1 MAARGPE
8 TVIRLVP
15 AILCALLTGAHI
27 LRFQGPVAAAGFLL
41 LPGLFLLRM
50 RWVLSAARGLL
61 VAGTLAW
68 VLITVRLI
76 QARLATGGPWP
87 RLVLILSA
95 VTALHLIATLLLR
108 GDRLESRY
116 IGRPERAGAQAGAF
130 LTALG
135 LLVVVRSKATAAM
148 FLAERFVPGASW
160 ITIFALAVW
169 AAFLAGRLQDERKI
183 AEVRLRAWSL
193 FSAVFFLQ
201 LLLGLAGIERCL
213 MTGTLHLPV
222 PAMIAAG
229 PAYRGG
235 GFFMPILFLA
245 TIVVAGPA
253 WCSHLCYIGAWDNL
267 LARRRPQAQVSG
279 QDGPPRGRIDPRW
292 YTLSAVVG
300 VAFALRAAGVSG
312 LPATLLGATFG
323 LVGIAIMLFVSQR
336 RGVMVHC
343 TGWCPIGLLAVKLG
357 KLSPF
362 RLKVRE
368 GCRNCGLCLPTCR
381 YGALTEED
389 LRRGRPGP
397 NCTLCGDCLASCR
410 KNQVAY
416 TFPGLPPALARK
428 VFVAVVAALHAVF
441 LGIARI

>member
-1 MAARGPE
+1 M
-8 TVIRLVP
+8 IRLVP

-27 LRFQGPVAAAGFLL
+27 LRFQGPVAAAGFVL
-41 LPGLFLLRM
+41 LPGLFLLRE
-50 RWVLSAARGLL
+50 RWVLPAARGLL
-61 VAGTLAW
+61 VVGTLAW
-68 VLITVRLI
+68 VLITVRLV
-76 QARLATGGPWP
+76 QVRVAMGGPWP

-95 VTALHLIATLLLR
+95 VTALHFVAAILLR
-108 GDRLESRY
+108 GHRLESRY
-116 IGRPERAGAQAGAF
+116 AEHPERASAQAGAF
-130 LTALG
+130 LGALG
-135 LLVVVRSKATAAM
+135 LLVVVRSKAGAAM

-169 AAFLAGRLQDERKI
+169 AAFLAGRLQDERHI
-183 AEVRLRAWSL
+183 ADVRVRAWSL

-229 PAYRGG
+229 PVYRGG
-235 GFFMPILFLA
+235 GFFMPVLFLA

-267 LARRRPQAQVSG
+267 LARRRRQAQIPG
-279 QDGPPRGRIDPRW
+279 QDGPPRPRIDPRW
-292 YTLSAVVG
+292 YTLVVTVG
-300 VAFALRAAGVSG
+300 VAFALRAAGVGS

-323 LVGIAIMLFVSQR
+323 LVGIGIMLFASRR
-336 RGVMVHC
+336 RGIMAHC
-343 TGWCPIGLLAVKLG
+343 TEWCPIGLLAVRLG

-362 RLKVRE
+362 RLVIRE

-381 YGALTEED
+381 YGALTEDD

-410 KNQVAY
+410 KDQVVY
-416 TFPGLPPALARK
+416 KFPGLSPAGARK
-428 VFVAVVAALHAVF
+428 AFVAVVAALHAVF
-441 LGIARI
+441 LGVARI

>member
-1 MAARGPE
+1 M
-8 TVIRLVP
+8 IRLAP
-15 AILCALLTGAHI
+15 AILCALLTGAHV
-27 LRFQGPVAAAGFLL
+27 LRFQGPVAAAGFVL
-41 LPGLFLLRM
+41 LPALFLRRE
-50 RWVLSAARGLL
+50 RWVLPAARGLL
-61 VAGTLAW
+61 LAGALAW
-68 VLITVRLI
+68 VLITVRLV
-76 QARLATGGPWP
+76 QARMAMGGPWP

-95 VTALHLIATLLLR
+95 VTALHLIAALLLR
-108 GDRLESRY
+108 GHRLESRY
-116 IGRPERAGAQAGAF
+116 AGHPERAGAQAGAF
-130 LTALG
+130 LGALG
-135 LLVVVRSKATAAM
+135 LLVVVRGRAGAAM

-160 ITIFALAVW
+160 LTILALAVW
-169 AAFLAGRLQDERKI
+169 AAYLAGRLQDVRKI
-183 AEVRLRAWSL
+183 ADVRVRAWSL

-235 GFFMPILFLA
+235 GFFMPVLFLA
-245 TIVVAGPA
+245 TVVVAGPA

-267 LARRRPQAQVSG
+267 LARRRVLAQVPG
-279 QDGPPRGRIDPRW
+279 QDGPPRRRMDPRW
-292 YTLSAVVG
+292 YTLIATVG
-300 VAFALRAAGVSG
+300 VALALRVAGVGG
-312 LPATLLGATFG
+312 LAATLLGATFG
-323 LVGIAIMLFVSQR
+323 LVGIGIMLFASRR

-343 TGWCPIGLLAVKLG
+343 TEWCPIGLLAVKLG

-397 NCTLCGDCLASCR
+397 TCTLCGDCLASCR
-410 KNQVAY
+410 KDQVVY
-416 TFPGLPPALARK
+416 KFPGLSPESARK
-428 VFVAVVAALHAVF
+428 LFVAVVAALHAVF
-441 LGIARI
+441 LGVARI